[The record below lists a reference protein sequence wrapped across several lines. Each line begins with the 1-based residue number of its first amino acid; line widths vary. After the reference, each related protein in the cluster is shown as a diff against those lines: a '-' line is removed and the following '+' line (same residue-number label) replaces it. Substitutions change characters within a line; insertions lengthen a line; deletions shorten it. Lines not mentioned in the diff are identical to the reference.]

1 MSSFGLFRFTNS
13 VESKG
18 MGEIRKIE
26 KEIRWVKA
34 GDIHCHPSNPR
45 KNSKSAKMVAKSIEE
60 YGYINPIVVDEE
72 GTILAG
78 NTRFKALEIL
88 GVEEFD
94 VLVVK
99 GLTEQEKIG
108 FLIADNKVNEY
119 SQWNYAG
126 LQRLVEKAGN
136 KESLKAI
143 GITTMQD
150 NKDELDKLI
159 AGID

>member
-1 MSSFGLFRFTNS
+1 MSSFEPFRFINS

-26 KEIRWVKA
+26 KEIRWVRA

-45 KNSKSAKMVAKSIEE
+45 RNSKSAKMVARSIEE

>member
-1 MSSFGLFRFTNS
+1 MATI
-13 VESKG
+13 KQ
-18 MGEIRKIE
+18 IH
-26 KEIRWVKA
+26 KEIKVVKL
-34 GDIHCHPSNPR
+34 GDIRCHPLNPR
-45 KNSKSAKMVAKSIEE
+45 RNTKSAKMVAKSIEE

-72 GTILAG
+72 GVILAG
-78 NTRFKALEIL
+78 NTRFKALELL

-94 VLVVK
+94 VLVVS
-99 GLTEQEKIG
+99 GLTDQEKIG

-126 LQRLVEKAGN
+126 LQRLVEKLEN
-136 KESLKAI
+136 KGSMKEI

-159 AGID
+159 EGID

>member
-1 MSSFGLFRFTNS
+1 MSSFEPFRFINS

-45 KNSKSAKMVAKSIEE
+45 RNSKSAKMVAKSIEE

>member
-45 KNSKSAKMVAKSIEE
+45 RNSKSAKMVAKSIEE

>member
-1 MSSFGLFRFTNS
+1 MSSFGLFRFINS

-45 KNSKSAKMVAKSIEE
+45 RNSKSAKMVAKSIEE

>member
-1 MSSFGLFRFTNS
+1 
-13 VESKG
+13 

-34 GDIHCHPSNPR
+34 GDIHCHSSNPR
-45 KNSKSAKMVAKSIEE
+45 RNSKSAKMVAKSIEE

-88 GVEEFD
+88 GVTEFD

-126 LQRLVEKAGN
+126 LQRLVEQAGN

-150 NKDELDKLI
+150 NKDELDRLI
-159 AGID
+159 ADID

>member
-1 MSSFGLFRFTNS
+1 MSSFEPFRFINS

-34 GDIHCHPSNPR
+34 GDIRCHPSNPR
-45 KNSKSAKMVAKSIEE
+45 RNSKSAKMVARSIEE

-126 LQRLVEKAGN
+126 LQRLVEQAGN

-159 AGID
+159 ANID

>member
-45 KNSKSAKMVAKSIEE
+45 RNSKSAKMVAKSIEE

-136 KESLKAI
+136 KESLKEI
-143 GITTMQD
+143 GITTIQD

-159 AGID
+159 ADID

>member
-26 KEIRWVKA
+26 KEIRWVKV

-45 KNSKSAKMVAKSIEE
+45 RNSKSAKMVAKSIEE

>member
-45 KNSKSAKMVAKSIEE
+45 RNSKSAKMVAKSIEE

-119 SQWNYAG
+119 SQWNYVG

>member
-13 VESKG
+13 VEGKG

-45 KNSKSAKMVAKSIEE
+45 RNSRSAKMVAKSIEE

-72 GTILAG
+72 GAILAG

-108 FLIADNKVNEY
+108 FLIADNRVGEF

-126 LQRLVEKAGN
+126 MQRLVAQVGN
-136 KESLKAI
+136 KESLKEI
-143 GITTMQD
+143 GITTIQD

-159 AGID
+159 ADID

>member
-1 MSSFGLFRFTNS
+1 MSAI
-13 VESKG
+13 K
-18 MGEIRKIE
+18 KIQ
-26 KEIRWVKA
+26 KEIKWVSV

-45 KNSKSAKMVAKSIEE
+45 KNSKSAKIVAKSIQE

-78 NTRFKALEIL
+78 NTRFKALQLL

-94 VLVVK
+94 VLVVS
-99 GLTEQEKIG
+99 GLTDEEKVG
-108 FLIADNKVNEY
+108 FLVADNKVGEY
-119 SQWNYAG
+119 SLWNYAG
-126 LQRLVEKAGN
+126 LQRLVEKSGN
-136 KESLKAI
+136 KDAMKEI
-143 GITTMQD
+143 GITTLQD

>member
-1 MSSFGLFRFTNS
+1 MSAI
-13 VESKG
+13 K
-18 MGEIRKIE
+18 KIQ
-26 KEIRWVKA
+26 KEIKWVSV

-45 KNSKSAKMVAKSIEE
+45 KNSKSAKIVAKSIQE

-78 NTRFKALEIL
+78 NTRFKALQLL

-94 VLVVK
+94 VLVVS
-99 GLTEQEKIG
+99 GLTDEEKVG
-108 FLIADNKVNEY
+108 FLVTDNKVGEY
-119 SQWNYAG
+119 SSWNYTG
-126 LQRLVEKAGN
+126 LQRLVEKSGN
-136 KESLKAI
+136 KDAMKEI
-143 GITTMQD
+143 GITTLQD

>member
-45 KNSKSAKMVAKSIEE
+45 RNSKSAKMVAKSIEE

-108 FLIADNKVNEY
+108 FLISDNRVGEF

-126 LQRLVEKAGN
+126 MQRLVAQVGN
-136 KESLKAI
+136 KESLKEI
-143 GITTMQD
+143 GITTIQD

-159 AGID
+159 ADID

>member
-13 VESKG
+13 VEGKG

-45 KNSKSAKMVAKSIEE
+45 RNSKSAKMVAKSIEE

-108 FLIADNKVNEY
+108 FLIADNRVGEF

-126 LQRLVEKAGN
+126 MQRLVAQVGN
-136 KESLKAI
+136 KESLKEI
-143 GITTMQD
+143 GITTIQD

-159 AGID
+159 ADID

>member
-45 KNSKSAKMVAKSIEE
+45 RNSKSAKMVVKSIEE

>member
-45 KNSKSAKMVAKSIEE
+45 RNSKSAKMVAKSIEE

-126 LQRLVEKAGN
+126 LQRLVEKTGN

>member
-1 MSSFGLFRFTNS
+1 MA
-13 VESKG
+13 
-18 MGEIRKIE
+18 EIKQIR
-26 KEIRWVKA
+26 KEIRVVKR
-34 GDIHCHPSNPR
+34 DEVHCHPLNPR
-45 KNSKSAKMVAKSIEE
+45 RNSKSALMVAKSIRE

-94 VLVVK
+94 VLVVH
-99 GLTEQEKIG
+99 GLTNEEKIG
-108 FLIADNKVNEY
+108 FLVADNKVNEY

-126 LQRLVEKAGN
+126 LQRLVESFEDKQ
-136 KESLKAI
+136 KMRDI
-143 GITTMQD
+143 GLTTIQD